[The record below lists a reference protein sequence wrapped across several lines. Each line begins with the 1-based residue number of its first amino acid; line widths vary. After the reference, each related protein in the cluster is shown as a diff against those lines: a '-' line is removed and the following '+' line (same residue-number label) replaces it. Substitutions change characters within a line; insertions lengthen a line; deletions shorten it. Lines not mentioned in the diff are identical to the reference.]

1 MPSNPI
7 DDFLQG
13 LDPIDAA
20 TLLAGIRNSVPLGMM
35 FRSGELNADNDAE
48 LARRRGP
55 AAAPAAPTIDPAESN
70 RRAQMDFEMQYPDPK
85 IRQMLIDE
93 MLKQSR
99 NPFSATTATRRRD
112 FEEAPMSAQQYMSA
126 APKKK
131 KFANGGFV
139 GTGAKF
145 TVDGRPI
152 DHSFVGLSEFQNAR
166 GQPHTDYEGL
176 NYDAAG
182 GSRIMTPQGEMY
194 FSPYAEQP
202 SKEKLDWLT
211 SQPTTESLNAMSPAD
226 RANALETWQKS
237 RPGYVDPINFD
248 TFEEYI
254 GAANPT
260 YRVGKDAGN
269 DLTGRANFYGMT
281 IENYQNAL
289 SKDPTRPMGVNQA
302 EYGSELLSPIERLA
316 AETAR
321 GFGIG
326 PANDTKEFQDLMKK
340 YPDVF
345 DRAFAMRGNWLGKN
359 YPTVGKNFPKLNP
372 LRKYANGGA
381 IDFSIPDMQ
390 DGGRFIPDPQ
400 PYNKG
405 GGVKKTLDQ
414 MMAEM
419 AQKGTKVADKP
430 DLARRGFLGLG
441 KASDFP
447 LAKLDTKALEKM
459 QSELKGAPTIIEK
472 SVTIDPGKGAAKS
485 TLKSLSETPM
495 TRREVLQS
503 AAGQAL
509 RGVMPDL
516 GGLSSLGNVAKVAE
530 SVAPA
535 AAPAFS
541 NPYAMIMSMLK
552 QGKSEEDIIKLF
564 AKEKPDTNM
573 YSLNRMIDTVYDP
586 SGYLA
591 GDLPTLKTPSGALRE
606 IADLGE
612 GIYDHVHPIKLRPEL
627 RQLRTADPD
636 AYRGMIEAAKDISML
651 SAEEAT
657 NLGLK
662 QKWID
667 KFMRGEINY
676 DQLPQYYQRK
686 IDNINAGF
694 GGD

>member
-1 MPSNPI
+1 MPNNYMDFI
-7 DDFLQG
+7 DEFKAGLQPADI
-13 LDPIDAA
+13 L
-20 TLLAGIRNSVPLGMM
+20 TLLAGLRNTVPVYAALGAT
-35 FRSGELNADNDAE
+35 GTNEGHDEE

-55 AAAPAAPTIDPAESN
+55 ATMPVPPTIDPAESN

-99 NPFSATTATRRRD
+99 DPYSKATATRRRD
-112 FEEAPMSAQQYMSA
+112 FEEAPMRADQFMSA

-131 KFANGGFV
+131 KFADGGFV

-145 TVDGRPI
+145 TIDKRPI
-152 DHSFVGLSEFQNAR
+152 DHSYVSLSEYQNAR
-166 GQPHTDYEGL
+166 GQPHTNYEGL

-182 GSRIMTPQGEMY
+182 GSRIDTPGGDMY
-194 FSPYAEQP
+194 FSPYAAQP

-211 SQPTTESLNAMSPAD
+211 SQPTTESLNAMDPMA
-226 RANALETWQKS
+226 RRNALESWQKS
-237 RPGYVDPINFD
+237 QPGYVDPINYD

-269 DLTGRANFYGMT
+269 DLQNRANFYGLT
-281 IENYQNAL
+281 TENYQNAL
-289 SKDPTRPMGVNQA
+289 SKNPTKPMGANQA

-321 GFGIG
+321 GYGIG
-326 PANDTKEFQDLMKK
+326 PANDTKEFQDLVKK

-359 YPTVGKNFPKLNP
+359 YPTVGQNFPKLNP

-400 PYNKG
+400 PFNRG

-419 AQKGTKVADKP
+419 AQKGTKLADKP
-430 DLARRGFLGLG
+430 DLARRGFLGLS

-447 LAKLDTKALEKM
+447 LAKMDTKTLEKM
-459 QSELKGAPTIIEK
+459 QSDLKGAPTITEK

-485 TLKSLSETPM
+485 TLKSISETPM
-495 TRREVLQS
+495 SRREVLQS

-509 RGVMPDL
+509 RGVLPEL
-516 GGLSSLGNVAKVAE
+516 GSLGNVAKVAE
-530 SVAPA
+530 TVAPTFTFDMV
-535 AAPAFS
+535 PALV
-541 NPYAMIMSMLK
+541 AEAVRKGM
-552 QGKSEEDIIKLF
+552 SEEQAMNFVRSMMPKAPERFKIDDMFQAYKD
-564 AKEKPDTNM
+564 PDVFTALDNK
-573 YSLNRMIDTVYDP
+573 
-586 SGYLA
+586 A
-591 GDLPTLKTPSGALRE
+591 GPGEVMRGMMGALPESLTGAPLSSIRPRIRAMRE
-606 IADLGE
+606 RAPEVYE
-612 GIYDHVHPIKLRPEL
+612 GL
-627 RQLRTADPD
+627 RQT
-636 AYRGMIEAAKDISML
+636 AKDI
-651 SAEEAT
+651 
-657 NLGLK
+657 
-662 QKWID
+662 
-667 KFMRGEINY
+667 GEYGHEN
-676 DQLPQYYQRK
+676 
-686 IDNINAGF
+686 
-694 GGD
+694 